1 MKRNLI
7 LLAVVMLMG
16 ITAGHAQKY
25 GHVNAN
31 EIFLAM
37 PGADTLQ
44 TALQAYQSELEAEY
58 TAMMT
63 EFQTKYEKFN
73 KEAGTMSSTVRA
85 FREKE
90 LTDAQ
95 ERISTFEQSLQDMMQ
110 EKQIELMTP
119 FQDKII
125 EAIQAVA
132 KENGYA
138 YIFDSKN
145 LLYSDGGDDVSAL
158 VKKKLGITK

>member
-1 MKRNLI
+1 MKKTFV
-7 LLAVVMLMG
+7 LLMAVFLFG
-16 ITAGHAQKY
+16 TSATFAQKY

-31 EIFLAM
+31 DIFLVM

-58 TAMMT
+58 TNMAQ

-73 KEAGTMSSTVRA
+73 KEAGTMSSAVRQL
-85 FREKE
+85 REKE
-90 LTDAQ
+90 LTDLQ
-95 ERISTFEQSLQDMMQ
+95 ERITLFEQSLQDLMQ
-110 EKQIELMTP
+110 ERQIELMTP
-119 FQDKII
+119 FQDKILQ
-125 EAIQAVA
+125 AIKDVA

-138 YIFDSKN
+138 YIFDTKN

-158 VKKKLGITK
+158 VKKKLGIK